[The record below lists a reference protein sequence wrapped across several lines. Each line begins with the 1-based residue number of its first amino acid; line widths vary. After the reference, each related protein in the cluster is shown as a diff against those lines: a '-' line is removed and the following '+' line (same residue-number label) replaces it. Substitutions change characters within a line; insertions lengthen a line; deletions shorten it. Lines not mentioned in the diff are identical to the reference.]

1 MVRSASKPTASRS
14 TPAAPPARGPLD
26 PVDAALTFA
35 VLDSHDVRYV
45 VIGGFAVQ
53 IHGVEGF
60 APTADAD
67 ITPATDD
74 ANLDRLAAALR
85 ELEAQVSYRGR
96 PVDVV
101 VPIDRHLFKDKISV
115 TFLTRHGPVDV
126 VLRPDGTAGYDD
138 LAAHAVSRP
147 FGDRQVT
154 VAAVEDIVRS
164 KQAAGRPK
172 DQKAMRPLMEWLRRQ
187 S

>member
-1 MVRSASKPTASRS
+1 M
-14 TPAAPPARGPLD
+14 
-26 PVDAALTFA
+26 
-35 VLDSHDVRYV
+35 LDSQDVRYV
-45 VIGGFAVQ
+45 VIGGFAIQ

-85 ELEAQVSYRGR
+85 QLEAQLSYRGR

-101 VPIDRHLFKDKISV
+101 VPIDRHLFKEKEKVSV
-115 TFLTRHGPVDV
+115 TFLTKYGPLDV

-138 LAAHAVSRP
+138 LAEHAVSRQ

-154 VAAVEDIVRS
+154 VATVEDIVRS
-164 KQAAGRPK
+164 KRAAGRPK
-172 DQKAMRPLMEWLRRQ
+172 DQKALRPLLEWLRRQ
-187 S
+187 G